1 MPHSKAKMA
10 EVAERRATLI
20 KLRRAGVPFEDPRIL
35 DLGYTT
41 RGAATKDFYRAI
53 CERRDEQA
61 AEASAYRQEENE
73 RLDALLAAAWP
84 MATELR
90 PVFNREGDEVGQ
102 EIDLKA
108 VDTVL
113 KLMDRRAKLNG
124 LDMPVRNEVTGADGG
139 PLALSSA
146 SPEDLAALIAATDR
160 LNQDDPG
167 NTATSTPDEDEEGD
181 DGATGT

>member
-1 MPHSKAKMA
+1 MAVNKIKAA
-10 EVAERRATLI
+10 DVAERRAKLI
-20 KLRRAGVPFEDPRIL
+20 KLRREGVPFEDPRIL
-35 DLGYTT
+35 KDLEYGT

-53 CERRDEQA
+53 CARRDEQA

-90 PVFNREGDEVGQ
+90 PVFNKDGEEVAQ
-102 EIDLKA
+102 SIDLKA

-124 LDMPVRNEVTGADGG
+124 LDMPVKAEVTGADGG
-139 PLALSSA
+139 PLQLGSA
-146 SPEDLAALIAATDR
+146 TAAELEALIGLGRGTAEAAVSESADNGDR
-160 LNQDDPG
+160 AG
-167 NTATSTPDEDEEGD
+167 
-181 DGATGT
+181 